1 VTIIQA
7 VVLGLVQGLTEFM
20 PVSSSAHLIIVPWLF
35 GWGDPGLQFD
45 LTLHLGTLAALL
57 GFFWSDWV
65 RLIRAGI
72 ASIIERKIGQ
82 DTDRRLAWLLV
93 IGTIPGGIAGWLA
106 ESKIEELFH
115 QPGVPNTTGA
125 MMAMAIVIAL
135 LGAALF
141 VAERI
146 AKHIRGLDQI
156 SLKEA
161 IIIGFSQALAIFPGV
176 SRSGSTI
183 TAGLFLGFQ
192 RETAARFSFLLSTP
206 IILGAGI
213 KSIFDVRTEVAA
225 GTLVQSDLV
234 IYVIGF
240 IAAALSGYLCIRFL
254 LRYLQKNSTNV
265 FVYYRWL
272 LAVLIIVVV
281 FIRG

>member
-1 VTIIQA
+1 MTIIQA